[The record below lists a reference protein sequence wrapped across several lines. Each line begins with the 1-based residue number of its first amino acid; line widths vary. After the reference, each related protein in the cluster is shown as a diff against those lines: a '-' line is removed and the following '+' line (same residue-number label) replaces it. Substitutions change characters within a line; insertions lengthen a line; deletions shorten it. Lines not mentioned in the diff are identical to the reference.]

1 MATRN
6 LRLRLLLNGLP
17 LTGVGASFAF
27 GSGTD
32 ATLGAGGAVVD
43 GDAVRALGVATPGTD
58 GAATTGVVVLVPV
71 ALPVPLRGDT
81 PMLLWKYPGSRTNG
95 MLYP

>member
-1 MATRN
+1 M
-6 LRLRLLLNGLP
+6 RLLLNGLP
-17 LTGVGASFAF
+17 LTGIAALFAL

-32 ATLGAGGAVVD
+32 ATLGAVGAVVD
-43 GDAVRALGVATPGTD
+43 GDAVRALGVATPGTG
-58 GAATTGVVVLVPV
+58 GAATTGVVALVLG